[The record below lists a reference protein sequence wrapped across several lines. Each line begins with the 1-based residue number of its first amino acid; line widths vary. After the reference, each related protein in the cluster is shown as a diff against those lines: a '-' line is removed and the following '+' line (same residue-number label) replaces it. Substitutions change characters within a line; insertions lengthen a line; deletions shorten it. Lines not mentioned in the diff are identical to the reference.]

1 MFDVYV
7 WRVLI
12 LDVSRETAPAWAA
25 IISNKHWADSR
36 DTISAQIQDDSTAN
50 KHDRD
55 APNTCRFF
63 PLLCATKNYLS
74 DRYKMNKFTLLIS
87 LRLTST
93 YIPQRTCI
101 HLFENSCLD
110 YFGPRKGFPTAL
122 FVELLRT
129 RFLFGLVMI
138 CSCLH
143 TCDPVD
149 RHWPN
154 RAEMSAEVHFVEL
167 RPCWLRPSALIEFR
181 FAAQAWKTHCIHP
194 EVFLFLNVWQFR
206 KRNTIVKKASLGPFI
221 P

>member
-1 MFDVYV
+1 MMTTFSLILCFIPQRRGSLCEVWEFCVLGVCPYDNMGFHVVIWRHRCRTCNCLGCIVCGYVCLMFDVYV

-101 HLFENSCLD
+101 HLSW
-110 YFGPRKGFPTAL
+110 L
-122 FVELLRT
+122 FW
-129 RFLFGLVMI
+129 
-138 CSCLH
+138 S
-143 TCDPVD
+143 
-149 RHWPN
+149 
-154 RAEMSAEVHFVEL
+154 S
-167 RPCWLRPSALIEFR
+167 
-181 FAAQAWKTHCIHP
+181 
-194 EVFLFLNVWQFR
+194 
-206 KRNTIVKKASLGPFI
+206 
-221 P
+221 